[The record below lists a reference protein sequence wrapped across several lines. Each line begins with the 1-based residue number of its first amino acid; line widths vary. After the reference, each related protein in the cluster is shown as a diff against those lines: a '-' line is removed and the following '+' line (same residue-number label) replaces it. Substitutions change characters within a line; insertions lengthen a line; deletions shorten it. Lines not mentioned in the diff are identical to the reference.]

1 MKRKDVV
8 KIKRLLRICSQA
20 TTTKTSVE
28 AFHGEVTV
36 NMQTNSLVTS
46 AVIQE
51 HTKMTGIN
59 MTYDEIVNTLREG
72 VVKLS
77 FTKVKDGGVRD
88 MTATLNSDL
97 IPEDKMPKTDANEKL
112 QKNQTAV
119 RVFDTDLS
127 DWRSFRIDSLLT
139 FNGATA

>member
-1 MKRKDVV
+1 
-8 KIKRLLRICSQA
+8 
-20 TTTKTSVE
+20 
-28 AFHGEVTV
+28 
-36 NMQTNSLVTS
+36 
-46 AVIQE
+46 
-51 HTKMTGIN
+51 MTGIN
-59 MTYDEIVNTLREG
+59 MTYEEIVNTLREG

>member
-1 MKRKDVV
+1 MSYYTNEKKRRRENKKVVEDMFSGNYDV
-8 KIKRLLRICSQA
+8 KIKRLLRICSQV

-72 VVKLS
+72 VVK
-77 FTKVKDGGVRD
+77 
-88 MTATLNSDL
+88 
-97 IPEDKMPKTDANEKL
+97 KMPKTDANEKL

-139 FNGATA
+139 FNGAAA